1 MAAQTRKVKVP
12 KAAQKKHERMSAGRL
27 GMGSKSGIATSLAFT
42 PVQGIELVNPNARAS
57 TDAADGTQSYFTESR
72 GFASTVVKKP
82 RV

>member
-1 MAAQTRKVKVP
+1 
-12 KAAQKKHERMSAGRL
+12 
-27 GMGSKSGIATSLAFT
+27 MGSKSGIATSLAFT